1 MKKRAAVLIF
11 ALALAMCSCTNG
23 ESGTAETAETTSE
36 TQTSPEETAAS
47 QSEAAE
53 MFRYRLTDSGVY
65 LQAYIGSEKTV
76 TIPTEIDG
84 QPVVGMYSKLF
95 RSSPV
100 EELVF
105 PEGVTEISCFEE
117 AYKLRKIVLPSTAET
132 IDISELAELPEPV
145 CIETAENGNFTVKDG
160 TLFTADGKTLVYAL
174 ECGEEYIVPEGTEKI
189 GEFAFAG
196 KGLRSVSFPSTLE
209 SIGKKA
215 FRGCKKLLYVKLPS
229 NVAEIGELAFYDS
242 GLIEADIDEGV
253 EKIGAEAFRSTDIT
267 EISLPH
273 SIKEVGGYFVNDD
286 CRVYAFEPMQSLY
299 DYDIVFL
306 NETTAER
313 AERLLRPHTD
323 TNFNGRIR
331 IDIDFDGIAE
341 CFEMSEGMYTSIE
354 NATLFDFENDNWIWI
369 DGSFQKLYHLYDKE
383 NDRDI
388 YLSES
393 FGDYGDYSSIYLL
406 TPLDSQ
412 IECDWIGTFTNIG
425 DSENENIEFGS
436 LNGHFYIDEN
446 AQRPIDAEKYILDAM
461 SKYELCDVI
470 DFSNIAREHADEEH
484 YLVELDPIEKRS
496 SKPLGTAEEY
506 NEEMNV
512 RIGGSNYFKLSPS
525 FYAYSEEGLKGL
537 SELPDVTSLDVAFR
551 LENAETLTKFSS
563 LKELSIMSVKDTSA
577 LAKMDNIEI
586 LHIDDKMESYDF
598 LSEMD
603 GVKAISFLWAE
614 DEPDDFFKI
623 LKDMKSLKYFLIYN
637 YDNRSVSEAQIKWL
651 RENMPELKIA
661 YYMQYE

>member
-11 ALALAMCSCTNG
+11 ALALALCSCTNG
-23 ESGTAETAETTSE
+23 ESGTAETAEPTSE
-36 TQTSPEETAAS
+36 TQTSPEETS
-47 QSEAAE
+47 EPSEAAE

-65 LQAYIGSEKTV
+65 LQAYIGSETTV

-84 QPVVGMYSKLF
+84 QPVIGMYSKLF
-95 RSSPV
+95 RNSPV

-105 PEGVTEISCFEE
+105 PEGITEISCFEE

-145 CIETAENGNFTVKDG
+145 CIETAENGNFTIKDG
-160 TLFTADGKTLVYAL
+160 MLFTADGKTLVYAL
-174 ECGEEYIVPEGTEKI
+174 ECGEEYIVPEGVEKI
-189 GEFAFAG
+189 GEFAFVG
-196 KGLRSVSFPSTLE
+196 KALRSVSFPSTLE

-215 FRGCKKLLYVKLPS
+215 FRGCKSLLYVKLPS

-253 EKIGAEAFRSTDIT
+253 EKIGAEAFRGTDIT

-286 CRVYAFEPMQSLY
+286 CRVYAYEPMQPLY

-306 NETTAER
+306 NETTAEK

-323 TNFNGRIR
+323 THYNGRIR
-331 IDIDFDGIAE
+331 IDIDFDGIDE
-341 CFEMSEGMYTSIE
+341 CFEMSNNMYRSVE
-354 NATLFDFENDNWIWI
+354 NATLFDFEDDGWNWF
-369 DGSFQKLYHLYDKE
+369 DRDLQKLYHFYDKE
-383 NDRDI
+383 NDRDF
-388 YLSES
+388 YLSEA
-393 FGDYGDYSSIYLL
+393 FIDYGNYSSIYLL
-406 TPLDSQ
+406 TPLDGH
-412 IECDWIGTFTNIG
+412 IESDWIGTFANMG

-436 LNGHFYIDEN
+436 LNGHFYIDET

-461 SKYELCDVI
+461 SEYELCDVI
-470 DFSNIAREHADEEH
+470 DFSKIAREHIDEED

-506 NEEMNV
+506 NEEMYV
-512 RIGGSNYFKLSPS
+512 DISGVSYFRHSPS
-525 FYAYSEEGLKGL
+525 FYANNEETLNSL
-537 SELPDVTSLDVAFR
+537 SELPDVTSLDVTFM

-563 LKELSIMSVKDTSA
+563 LKELSIVSVKDTSA
-577 LAKMDNIEI
+577 LAKMDNIEV
-586 LHIDDKMESYDF
+586 LHIEDKMESYDF

-603 GVKAISFLWAE
+603 GVKAISFIWAE

-637 YDNRSVSEAQIKWL
+637 YENRSVSEAQIKWL
-651 RENMPELKIA
+651 KENMPELKIA
-661 YYMQYE
+661 YYMQYEL

>member
-105 PEGVTEISCFEE
+105 PEGVTDISCFEE

-132 IDISELAELPEPV
+132 IDVSELAELPEPV

-341 CFEMSEGMYTSIE
+341 CFEMSNGMYRSVE
-354 NATLFDFENDNWIWI
+354 NAVLFDFEDDSWIWV
-369 DGSFQKLYHLYDKE
+369 DRDFQKLYHFYDKE
-383 NDRDI
+383 NDRDF
-388 YLSES
+388 YLSEA
-393 FGDYGDYSSIYLL
+393 FIDYGNYSSIDLL
-406 TPLDSQ
+406 TPLDGR

-436 LNGHFYIDEN
+436 LNGHFYIDETDR
-446 AQRPIDAEKYILDAM
+446 RPIDAEKYIRDAM
-461 SKYELCDVI
+461 SGYELCDVI

-484 YLVELDPIEKRS
+484 YLVELDPIKKRS

-577 LAKMDNIEI
+577 LAKMDNIEM
-586 LHIDDKMESYDF
+586 LHIDDKMESYGF

-614 DEPDDFFKI
+614 DESDDFFKI

-651 RENMPELKIA
+651 KENMPELKIV